1 MIEIE
6 IPGFGNL
13 SLQHLVLD
21 YNGTLAC
28 DGKLLE
34 GVRERLSVLS
44 ENVDVHIITADTFG
58 LVRTE
63 LKGVSCCIQILERSN
78 EATQKENFIETLGA
92 ESVVAIGNGNNDQLM
107 LKKARLSIAV
117 MGHEGCAVAAIHAAD
132 IVVTD
137 MNVGLDLLIAPLR
150 CKATL
155 RY

>member
-34 GVRERLSVLS
+34 GVKERLSALS
-44 ENVDVHIITADTFG
+44 KNIDVHVITADTFG

-63 LKGVSCCIQILERSN
+63 MNGTPCSIQILEQSN
-78 EATQKENFIETLGA
+78 EAAQKENFIRALGA

-107 LKKARLSIAV
+107 LKKARLSIAI
-117 MGHEGCAVAAIHAAD
+117 MGHEGCSVAALQAAD

-137 MNVGLDLLIAPLR
+137 INAGLDLLITPLR
-150 CKATL
+150 CRATL